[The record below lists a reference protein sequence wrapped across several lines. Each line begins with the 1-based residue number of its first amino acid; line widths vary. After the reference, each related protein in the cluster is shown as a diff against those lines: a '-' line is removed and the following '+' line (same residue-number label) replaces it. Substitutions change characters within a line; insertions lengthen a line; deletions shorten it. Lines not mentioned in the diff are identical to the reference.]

1 MKLRR
6 GITVDSGAAN
16 NVIPKRLV
24 RGRRDIRPSAMS
36 RRGAH
41 YVAANDG
48 RIANEGEVDF
58 KFQTM
63 EGQDKDWT
71 FQVAE
76 VNKALASIS
85 FMVDHGY
92 RVTFDKDEET
102 GHDLSMMLHKA
113 SNTITRF
120 RRDRNV
126 WVLDAIVD
134 MNVPGKADESFHRRA

>member
-1 MKLRR
+1 
-6 GITVDSGAAN
+6 
-16 NVIPKRLV
+16 
-24 RGRRDIRPSAMS
+24 MS

-92 RVTFDKDEET
+92 RVTFDQDEET

-134 MNVPGKADESFHRRA
+134 MDIPGKADESFHRRA